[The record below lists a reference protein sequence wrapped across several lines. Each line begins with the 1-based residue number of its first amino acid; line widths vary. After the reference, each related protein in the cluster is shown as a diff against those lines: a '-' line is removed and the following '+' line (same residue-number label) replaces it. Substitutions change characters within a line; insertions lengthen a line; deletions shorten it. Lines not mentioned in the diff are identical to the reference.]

1 MCASLAEDRYGVVQR
16 DIPKIVEALLSFLG
30 ALEEYQEE
38 LNKKYALPPA
48 EELTGLSAKEVA
60 QKETLAMEAAR
71 ASEVLGVVSD
81 GELRC
86 MRRLWVGLTSAS
98 GCGTFSDQG
107 RGCAYRADVWG
118 QAGCV
123 QVPAED
129 SEEAAGVRGLQ
140 LI

>member
-30 ALEEYQEE
+30 ALEEYQED

-86 MRRLWVGLTSAS
+86 MRRLWVGLTLRLGVAPLAIKD
-98 GCGTFSDQG
+98 GVVLIVRTFGDKLAAFRFPPRIAKKLQG
-107 RGCAYRADVWG
+107 FVDYN
-118 QAGCV
+118 
-123 QVPAED
+123 
-129 SEEAAGVRGLQ
+129 
-140 LI
+140 